1 MIDYTWVS
9 MPAILRDWTDKL
21 KYKNKEHQQL
31 VDIADS
37 LYNVGINPKE
47 FKADYKSL
55 YDKYGKEYF
64 DKVLDDMRALDSQL
78 TDFDKAHEL
87 AADYY
92 DRVGDANYSED
103 WYGESYKAERYDPY
117 FDADI
122 DTSDFTPQTPVKLK
136 DLKNGEYFTLKDIPQ
151 PKDSQ
156 VWVKGEYDKYDREW
170 VCYKFSDVNQG
181 KGFKG
186 DKLVYT
192 DFIF

>member
-9 MPAILRDWTDKL
+9 MPAILRDWTDDL
-21 KYKNKEHQQL
+21 KYTNKEHQQL

-47 FKADYKSL
+47 FKADYKNL

-64 DKVLDDMRALDSQL
+64 DKVLDDMSAMDGQL

-92 DRVGDANYSED
+92 DRVGNADYSED
-103 WYGESYKAERYDPY
+103 WYGESYKRESTD
-117 FDADI
+117 DA
-122 DTSDFTPQTPVKLK
+122 SYNQTPVKLK
-136 DLKNGEYFTLKDIPQ
+136 SLKNGEYFTLKDIAE
-151 PKDSQ
+151 PKESQ

-170 VCYKFSDVNQG
+170 ICYKFSDVNQG